1 MGEESRQSRG
11 LVCSYCGAKGAGL
24 ANEFIDLPGK
34 AEEGTLL
41 QGAIAEKPRI
51 FTNSD
56 MGAKYVTC
64 SKTIK
69 SSCASGSEDV
79 SEEGFR
85 DPNPCLVEAG
95 GMELEGDR

>member
-11 LVCSYCGAKGAGL
+11 LVCRYCGAKGAGL

-51 FTNSD
+51 FTTS
-56 MGAKYVTC
+56 
-64 SKTIK
+64 
-69 SSCASGSEDV
+69 
-79 SEEGFR
+79 
-85 DPNPCLVEAG
+85 
-95 GMELEGDR
+95 